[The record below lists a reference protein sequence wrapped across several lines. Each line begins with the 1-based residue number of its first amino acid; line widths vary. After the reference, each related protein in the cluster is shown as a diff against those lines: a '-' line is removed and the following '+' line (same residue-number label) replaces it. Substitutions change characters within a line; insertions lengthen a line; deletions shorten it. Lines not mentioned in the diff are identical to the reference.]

1 MSKHKSS
8 SHSHHTKLKK
18 EDLFLNSN
26 KKKLLPFILGV
37 FLLSIF
43 IGVIISVFIK
53 QWVLANN
60 EVVLEVLR
68 QKEAERLD
76 ILIYKEH

>member
-1 MSKHKSS
+1 MSRHKLS
-8 SHSHHTKLKK
+8 SHSHASKLKK
-18 EDLFLNSN
+18 EDLLLNSN

-37 FLLSIF
+37 FLMSIF

-60 EVVLEVLR
+60 EIVMDVLR

-76 ILIYKEH
+76 TLIYKEH